1 MPLMKDMPSS
11 GAFLRSSVH
20 PVQVGLGASPGRA
33 NSFANAPSKTP
44 LRSTNRN
51 HPIDLP
57 DSSCFCHRPATVG
70 SAACMG
76 SVALVNATRLATSS
90 IDNRVF
96 NGVTPVLD
104 QRRDGLRNSLNNMPI
119 SGRRRAIPIGF
130 ADPAPRI
137 GAIRP
142 GSRKNLAPCRDLASF
157 STVERLAVGPI
168 ASQLSF
174 FFSEHEALFCRAREA
189 IMRSALMAALDTSEP
204 SSPSLFER

>member
-1 MPLMKDMPSS
+1 
-11 GAFLRSSVH
+11 
-20 PVQVGLGASPGRA
+20 VQVGLGASPGRA
-33 NSFANAPSKTP
+33 HSFANAPSKTP

-76 SVALVNATRLATSS
+76 SVAPVNATRLATSS

-96 NGVTPVLD
+96 NGVTPRLD

-119 SGRRRAIPIGF
+119 SGRCRAIPIGF

-157 STVERLAVGPI
+157 STVERPARGADRRQPSAV
-168 ASQLSF
+168 F
-174 FFSEHEALFCRAREA
+174 VEHRALFCRAREA
-189 IMRSALMAALDTSEP
+189 IMRDPLMTALATFDP
-204 SSPSLFER
+204 SSLSV